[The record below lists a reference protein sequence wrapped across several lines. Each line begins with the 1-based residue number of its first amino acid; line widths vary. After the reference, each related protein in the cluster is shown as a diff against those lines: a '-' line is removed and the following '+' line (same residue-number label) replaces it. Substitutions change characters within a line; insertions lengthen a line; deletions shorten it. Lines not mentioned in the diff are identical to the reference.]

1 MKHIPKSGTKVKI
14 SEMSDQHLKNTINL
28 IYKRAKSG
36 MTIAVIS
43 GSPYN
48 DDYFYDEEIIFGED
62 VFERMNFSEYYREA
76 LRRGL
81 F

>member
-1 MKHIPKSGTKVKI
+1 MKHIPKSGKKVKI
-14 SEMSDQHLKNTINL
+14 SEMSNEHLKNIINL

-36 MTIAVIS
+36 MTIVVMS

-62 VFERMNFSEYYREA
+62 VFERMNFKEYYKEA
-76 LRRGL
+76 LKRGL